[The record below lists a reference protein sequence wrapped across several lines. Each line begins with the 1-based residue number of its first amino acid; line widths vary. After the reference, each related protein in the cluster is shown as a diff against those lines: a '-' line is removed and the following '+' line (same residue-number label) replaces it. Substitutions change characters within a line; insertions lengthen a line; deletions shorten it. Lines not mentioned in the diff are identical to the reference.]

1 MNMVT
6 TDDDGYVMSD
16 VHEVRSGTCSYFLVF
31 LPDRS
36 GGIDL
41 EHKWVVEPIGGKDL
55 LIGWMWFSDIDKITT
70 NRSYETPPSWQRD
83 YRVISQSIDISDGIA
98 YNVGLSGI
106 TPNGSEP
113 FWLWTEGTE
122 NGGKLVI
129 DMDLKWEPKD
139 ARKTMVFMNKD
150 GSEGVSV
157 DISYGT
163 RFPLLTK
170 VPIPLMAGG
179 IVLILLGV
187 AFNIWGRKK

>member
-1 MNMVT
+1 MVT

-16 VHEVRSGTCSYFLVF
+16 VHEVRSDTCSYFLVF

>member
-1 MNMVT
+1 MVT

-16 VHEVRSGTCSYFLVF
+16 VHEVRSDTCSYFLVF

-106 TPNGSEP
+106 APNGNEP

-139 ARKTMVFMNKD
+139 ARQTMVFMNKD

-187 AFNIWGRKK
+187 AFNIWGRKR

>member
-16 VHEVRSGTCSYFLVF
+16 VHEVRSETACFFLVF
-31 LPDRS
+31 LPERS

-41 EHKWVVEPIGGKDL
+41 EHKWVVEPTGSKDL
-55 LIGWMWFSDIDKITT
+55 LVGWIWFSDIDMVTT
-70 NRSYETPPSWQRD
+70 NRSFETPENWYRD
-83 YRVISQSIDISDGIA
+83 YRVISQTVDIPEGTA
-98 YNVGLSGI
+98 YNEGLSAPVLSGD
-106 TPNGSEP
+106 EP

-139 ARKTMVFMNKD
+139 ARKTLVLMNKD

-163 RFPLLTK
+163 RLPLLLK
-170 VPIPLMAGG
+170 VPLPLMTGG
-179 IVLILLGV
+179 ILLIVLGAVLL
-187 AFNIWGRKK
+187 IWARKK